1 MKKHLSKLSIAG
13 IWLHA
18 RRGDGSQGL
27 EEVKTKCNAVHW
39 GEGGRTNARSLL
51 LTSCLAHQSQWM
63 LVAHLMASCQPPCQ
77 IRAGPLG
84 TSHSNTAGFP
94 SPSMWVKGFCQQI

>member
-1 MKKHLSKLSIAG
+1 MQCSS
-13 IWLHA
+13 
-18 RRGDGSQGL
+18 
-27 EEVKTKCNAVHW
+27 W
-39 GEGGRTNARSLL
+39 GVGGTNARSLL

-94 SPSMWVKGFCQQI
+94 SPSMWVKGFYQQT